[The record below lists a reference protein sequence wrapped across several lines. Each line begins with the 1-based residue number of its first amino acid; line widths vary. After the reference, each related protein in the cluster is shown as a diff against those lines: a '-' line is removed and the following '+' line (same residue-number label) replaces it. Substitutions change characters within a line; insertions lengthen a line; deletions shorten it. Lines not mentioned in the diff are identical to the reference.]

1 MITKTVDEPT
11 LNLQHLKKIEHH
23 KRVVEDH
30 KDPTDEID
38 KVTKIYSFEK
48 SLNILP
54 NLLRS
59 NFSISGVDLSYVIR
73 EDETPPTLEL
83 LATNT
88 PYSDYLGS
96 LVNKLIIHT
105 LTEDAR

>member
-1 MITKTVDEPT
+1 M
-11 LNLQHLKKIEHH
+11 
-23 KRVVEDH
+23 EDH

-59 NFSISGVDLSYVIR
+59 NFSISGLDLSYVIR

-88 PYSDYLGS
+88 PYSDYSGS

-105 LTEDAR
+105 PNEDAR